1 MSRVRCFTPMR
12 FSLLSSY
19 RPVRRPNTGG
29 PTRTTSSTRAIRAA
43 ASDER
48 RRYAGT
54 SPSVAEPPTSPRP
67 SSGPSATRFAYSSA
81 RVTARKHFMRCI
93 RRRAPRSGSSLLR
106 RATDSSVHP
115 RRSTR
120 ASSRPPWD
128 KPPRST
134 RSTRRP
140 GRHLAHAFPG
150 HGQSRFGGR
159 GGGRVLVNHRM
170 RTNCVRRRRD
180 RRAQWTAPTSPGAT
194 SQESSPA
201 VFLGTVYV
209 GSDNGLYA
217 FNLST
222 GAPLWPRY
230 PLGGTP
236 GFRLPVIASPNA
248 PPLVLI
254 GDSSQTIT
262 AVNAITGALA
272 HGRTRPASR
281 SRT

>member
-1 MSRVRCFTPMR
+1 
-12 FSLLSSY
+12 
-19 RPVRRPNTGG
+19 
-29 PTRTTSSTRAIRAA
+29 
-43 ASDER
+43 
-48 RRYAGT
+48 
-54 SPSVAEPPTSPRP
+54 
-67 SSGPSATRFAYSSA
+67 
-81 RVTARKHFMRCI
+81 
-93 RRRAPRSGSSLLR
+93 
-106 RATDSSVHP
+106 
-115 RRSTR
+115 
-120 ASSRPPWD
+120 
-128 KPPRST
+128 
-134 RSTRRP
+134 
-140 GRHLAHAFPG
+140 
-150 HGQSRFGGR
+150 
-159 GGGRVLVNHRM
+159 
-170 RTNCVRRRRD
+170 
-180 RRAQWTAPTSPGAT
+180 
-194 SQESSPA
+194 
-201 VFLGTVYV
+201 VYV